1 MTGLKVAMA
10 KGRQKPPLP
19 LAGLKLKDLRLPE
32 PRIIGLLA
40 RPLVSIS

>member
-19 LAGLKLKDLRLPE
+19 LAGLKLKDFWLSDP
-32 PRIIGLLA
+32 
-40 RPLVSIS
+40 